1 MILTL
6 QTSTFTGYGGIP
18 TYNRTMCRA
27 LNELWRDNATPVSRV
42 LIANDQM
49 MDVARAA
56 AGLPNLNLESFAG
69 RRRQFVQRV
78 LGAAIRDRI
87 DLSLI
92 GHVNYAPLGLLM
104 KRIQPALRY
113 GVMAHGVE
121 VWPPLKG
128 MKRRALQQADFV
140 IYVSANKKERLCGA
154 YGVQQARV
162 YILPDSIV
170 WYCH

>member
-18 TYNRTMCRA
+18 SYNRMMCRA
-27 LNELWRDNATPVSRV
+27 LNELRRDEATPISRV

-49 MDVARAA
+49 VDVGHAA
-56 AGLPNLNLESFAG
+56 AGLPNLTLESFGG
-69 RRRQFVQRV
+69 RRHKFVRRV
-78 LGAAIRDRI
+78 FGAAMQDRI
-87 DLSLI
+87 DLLLI

-104 KRIQPALRY
+104 KRIEPGMRY

-121 VWPPLKG
+121 IWSRLKR

-140 IYVSANKKERLCGA
+140 ISVSAHTRERLCEA
-154 YGVQQARV
+154 NGVQ
-162 YILPDSIV
+162 P
-170 WYCH
+170 